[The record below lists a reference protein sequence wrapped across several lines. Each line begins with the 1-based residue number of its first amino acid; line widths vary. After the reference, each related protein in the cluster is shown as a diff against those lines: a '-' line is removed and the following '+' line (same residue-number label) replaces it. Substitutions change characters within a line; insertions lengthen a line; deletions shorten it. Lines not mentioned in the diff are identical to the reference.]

1 MAHNQHN
8 KSRRNGGFFL
18 IILGALIFI
27 IAPTYMTHTPE
38 LGLVAIIF
46 GFVVGGTGFYI
57 TFIRGRKVEP

>member
-27 IAPTYMTHTPE
+27 TAPTYMTHTPE

-46 GFVVGGTGFYI
+46 GFVVGGIGFYI